1 MPDRYAPAL
10 LLDVFAFWFVLR
22 WVLPAAI
29 VLLFARVLVALMA
42 VGTLGAL
49 GEHHYVW
56 TAFFAASAVLSWLL
70 LRRWRGAG
78 PRIKPMR
85 LAPHARRAWRRVTPD
100 AVAVLCERRIGERVD
115 AAVPATLPPSDHCVL
130 ALAGSA
136 LWVLEDSSGQS
147 HPEVGRVLAAWAR
160 DELVSH
166 LVPTRRG
173 QQLELSWPR
182 HNALVLAALPTGPL
196 ADAFAGQLLAD
207 ELSARQ

>member
-10 LLDVFAFWFVLR
+10 LLDVFAFWFLLR
-22 WVLPAAI
+22 WVLPVAI
-29 VLLFARVLVALMA
+29 VLLFARVLLALMA

-70 LRRWRGAG
+70 LRRWRGVG

-85 LAPHARRAWRRVTPD
+85 LVAHARRAWRRATPD

-115 AAVPATLPPSDHCVL
+115 AAVPATLPPSDHCLL
-130 ALAGSA
+130 ALAGNA
-136 LWVLEDSSGQS
+136 LWVLEDRSRWS
-147 HPEVGRVLAAWAR
+147 HPEVGRVLATWAR

-166 LVPTRRG
+166 VERKRAA
-173 QQLELSWPR
+173 QRLELSWPR
-182 HNALVLAALPTGPL
+182 HGALVRAELPTGPL